1 LPIRYGMASEIY
13 HAKGEDTKSLAYAR
27 HAYQI
32 DSLLGKTP
40 RMGIR
45 LSQMAAAQIALKQDA
60 TTIIHSHGS

>member
-1 LPIRYGMASEIY
+1 MYR
-13 HAKGEDTKSLAYAR
+13 EDVWRLAYAR